1 MFGNGMQI
9 GALDQQPKRQGGM
22 ATGAQLTVTDLR
34 RATRHPIDHK
44 VIGEHRRLG
53 DVHMHITNISAHG
66 FMTDGPLDLGRGE
79 RVVIRLPVVGRI
91 EAHLIWSAEDRA
103 GFQFERI
110 IRLEDFMG
118 LIDALQPNPRL
129 RRSR

>member
-1 MFGNGMQI
+1 
-9 GALDQQPKRQGGM
+9 M

-34 RATRHPIDHK
+34 RATRHPTDHK

-53 DVHMHITNISAHG
+53 DVHIHITNISAHG
-66 FMTDGPLDLGRGE
+66 FMADGPLELGRGE
-79 RVVIRLPVVGRI
+79 RVIIRLPVVGRI
-91 EAHLIWSAEDRA
+91 EAHIIWVTEERA

-110 IRLEDFMG
+110 IRLEDFVG

-129 RRSR
+129 RRPR